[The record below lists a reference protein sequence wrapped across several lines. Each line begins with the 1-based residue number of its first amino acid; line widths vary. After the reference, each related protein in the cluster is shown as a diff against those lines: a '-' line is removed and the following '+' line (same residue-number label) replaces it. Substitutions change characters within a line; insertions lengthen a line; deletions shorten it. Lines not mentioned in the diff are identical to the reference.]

1 MSKHFEKELD
11 RLMRKNQVR
20 CSMCKQVYPKNEIVF
35 TCVGYDKRRKLQT
48 TTLCCHH
55 KLVKV
60 LHLGLSGRLPP
71 ERAEEIL
78 KSHPLKGTL
87 TAD

>member
-1 MSKHFEKELD
+1 MQKELD
-11 RLMRKNQVR
+11 KLMRKNRGR
-20 CSMCKQVYPKNEIVF
+20 CSLCKQTYPATEVVF
-35 TCVGYDKRRKLQT
+35 TCVGYDKRHKLQT

-71 ERAEEIL
+71 EHAEEVM
-78 KSHPLKGTL
+78 KSHPLKNEL
-87 TAD
+87 YELIED